1 MSEDGEKGKEGAAKR
16 PSRPDTAAAR
26 RARRASA
33 DRAGT
38 PAKADSGA
46 RTRKGG
52 ESAKRPAPKGKASEK
67 TAKPEG
73 KGGPT
78 PKRNRKDA
86 KKGSLF
92 SRIGRFIREVWGELR
107 KVIWPTRKQMVTY
120 TTVVLLF
127 LVFMVALVSGL
138 DFVFLEGVDVVF
150 GD

>member
-46 RTRKGG
+46 RTGKGG
-52 ESAKRPAPKGKASEK
+52 DPKRSAPKGKASGK
-67 TAKPEG
+67 VAKPEG

-78 PKRNRKDA
+78 PKRNRKDV
-86 KKGSLF
+86 KKGSIF
-92 SRIGRFIREVWGELR
+92 SRFVRFVREVWGELR

-120 TTVVLLF
+120 TTVVLFF